1 MDKKYLKNIGIYIL
15 TAAICLGVIVYIAYS
30 VVRSG
35 GDNISVSPAEKVT
48 MDERDRYT
56 GYIMREEKVLYA
68 ESDGGVSYQ
77 YSDGERVP
85 RDSVVARVYSGSNG
99 DEVRSELVKYDDKI
113 SILSQSKVD
122 EGTKFVGTETV
133 DKEINE
139 IYTEIMEKKS
149 EGDIDFALQK
159 REELNILLNRRKIII
174 GTVSDFDYQV
184 SYLEAKENALIE
196 GLGGAYTEITAGE
209 SGYFY
214 TGIDGYETVFS
225 ADKVNDMTIS
235 DFDSMLASSPET
247 GEENAIGKLVTGF
260 KWYVATEIDVE
271 EMKSYTVDREYSI
284 MFPYNSDKII
294 RMNLDRM
301 IVPEN
306 GKRCVLIFSSSEN
319 PRNFNYLRAQS
330 IYVMRDGYTG
340 YKVPASAI
348 RVIDGVQGVYI
359 LSGSTVR
366 FKKIIPLAEIDGY
379 FIVEEQD
386 TMSEDSL
393 SNYLGYCD
401 LVITSGKDLYDGKV
415 IE

>member
-1 MDKKYLKNIGIYIL
+1 MDKKYLKNIFIYIL
-15 TAAICLGVIVYIAYS
+15 TAVICLGVIAYIVYS
-30 VVRSG
+30 VIRSG
-35 GDNISVSPAEKVT
+35 GDDISVLPAEKVT
-48 MDERDRYT
+48 MDERNRYT

-68 ESDGGVSYQ
+68 ESEGGVSYQ
-77 YSDGERVP
+77 YSDGERAP
-85 RDSVVARVYSGSNG
+85 RDSIVARVYSGSNG

-113 SILSQSKVD
+113 SILSRSKVED
-122 EGTKFVGTETV
+122 GTKFVGTKTIDNDISRV
-133 DKEINE
+133 
-139 IYTEIMEKKS
+139 YTEIMEKKS

-159 REELNILLNRRKIII
+159 REELNILLNRRKIIV
-174 GTVSDFDYQV
+174 GTVSDFDYQA
-184 SYLEAKENALIE
+184 SSLEAKENALIE
-196 GLGGAYTEITAGE
+196 GLGGAYTEVTAGE
-209 SGYFY
+209 SGYFFA
-214 TGIDGYETVFS
+214 GIDGYETVFS
-225 ADKVNDMTIS
+225 SDKVKEMTVS
-235 DFDSMLASSPET
+235 DFDAMITSSPET
-247 GEENAIGKLVTGF
+247 GEQYAIGKLVTGF
-260 KWYVATEIDVE
+260 KWYVATEINIE
-271 EMKSYTVDREYSI
+271 EMKSYTVDREYNI

-330 IYVMRDGYTG
+330 IYVLRDGYTG

-359 LSGSTVR
+359 LSGSTVH

-393 SNYLGYCD
+393 TNYLGYCD
-401 LVITSGKDLYDGKV
+401 LVITSGKDLYDGRV

>member
-1 MDKKYLKNIGIYIL
+1 MDKKYLKNVFIYII
-15 TAAICLGVIVYIAYS
+15 TAVICLGVIAYVVYS
-30 VVRSG
+30 VIRSG
-35 GDNISVSPAEKVT
+35 GDNISVLPAEKVT
-48 MDERDRYT
+48 MDERNRYT

-68 ESDGGVSYQ
+68 ESEGGVSYQ
-77 YSDGERVP
+77 YSDGERAP
-85 RDSVVARVYSGSNG
+85 RDSIVARVYSGSNG

-113 SILSQSKVD
+113 SILSRSKVE
-122 EGTKFVGTETV
+122 EGTKFVGTKTI
-133 DKEINE
+133 DNE
-139 IYTEIMEKKS
+139 ISRVYTEIMEKKS

-159 REELNILLNRRKIII
+159 REELNILLNRRKIIV
-174 GTVSDFDYQV
+174 GTVSDFDYQA
-184 SYLEAKENALIE
+184 SSLEAKENALIE
-196 GLGGAYTEITAGE
+196 GLGGAYTEVTAGE
-209 SGYFY
+209 SGYFFA
-214 TGIDGYETVFS
+214 GIDGYETVFS
-225 ADKVNDMTIS
+225 SDKVKEMTVS
-235 DFDSMLASSPET
+235 DFDAMITSSPDT
-247 GEENAIGKLVTGF
+247 GEQYAIGKLVTGF

-271 EMKSYTVDREYSI
+271 EMKSYTVDREYNI

-306 GKRCVLIFSSSEN
+306 GKRCVLVFSSSEN

-330 IYVMRDGYTG
+330 IYVLRDGYTG

-366 FKKIIPLAEIDGY
+366 FKKVIPLAEIDGY

-386 TMSEDSL
+386 MMSEDSL
-393 SNYLGYCD
+393 TNYLGHCD